1 MKMKYALTRTKDR
14 RGDLDLTCSL
24 VRLEGWDTVGAE
36 LTAEYLWA
44 LSTCGAGTG
53 AITSMMWVLLIK
65 HSYQLEMT
73 GEFAVIYKGIW
84 KDNPKLTPS
93 LV

>member
-65 HSYQLEMT
+65 HGYQLEMT

-84 KDNPKLTPS
+84 KDNPKLSPS

>member
-65 HSYQLEMT
+65 PGYQLEMT